1 VTFWNNITLR
11 EVTLGRPGPHGF
23 FDIAIVQAAVH
34 DAVQAFEHRFEPYHV
49 NVPNAAGAPAAA
61 VAAASRDLLVALYP
75 ARQAAIDSDYTS
87 FLQTNGLVG
96 NAGLAV
102 GQQAAKALH
111 TQYRPI
117 VALPAFNGGTE
128 PGEWRPTPSYIGNPP
143 NPLPFSPMAFLY
155 AGSTTPFTLSR
166 PSQFRP
172 QPPPPLTSERYRRDY
187 DEVKEFGA
195 RFGSSRTAAQ
205 TDHAYFWSENFV
217 AQLNRTLRAIADAHL
232 NNLGDSGR
240 LFALASL
247 AAADAF
253 ISCWESKRHF
263 NFWRPVTAI
272 QEGDADGNPNTEG
285 DPDWE
290 PLVNTPNY
298 PDYTSGAN
306 NVTGATIT
314 ILQNFF
320 GTDDFEFTIT
330 SNSPLVVDNSRDYTR
345 FSQVADE
352 VVEARILL
360 GIHFRFADDEAR
372 AQGSHVAHWVFQR
385 FLRPV
390 PPGRR

>member
-1 VTFWNNITLR
+1 
-11 EVTLGRPGPHGF
+11 
-23 FDIAIVQAAVH
+23 
-34 DAVQAFEHRFEPYHV
+34 
-49 NVPNAAGAPAAA
+49 
-61 VAAASRDLLVALYP
+61 
-75 ARQAAIDSDYTS
+75 
-87 FLQTNGLVG
+87 
-96 NAGLAV
+96 
-102 GQQAAKALH
+102 
-111 TQYRPI
+111 
-117 VALPAFNGGTE
+117 
-128 PGEWRPTPSYIGNPP
+128 
-143 NPLPFSPMAFLY
+143 MAFLY
-155 AGSTTPFTLSR
+155 AGSTTPFTLNR

-240 LFALASL
+240 LFALANL

-330 SNSPLVVDNSRDYTR
+330 SNSPLVVHNSRDYTR

-372 AQGSHVAHWVFQR
+372 AQGTHVAHWVFQK
-385 FLRPV
+385 FLRPL